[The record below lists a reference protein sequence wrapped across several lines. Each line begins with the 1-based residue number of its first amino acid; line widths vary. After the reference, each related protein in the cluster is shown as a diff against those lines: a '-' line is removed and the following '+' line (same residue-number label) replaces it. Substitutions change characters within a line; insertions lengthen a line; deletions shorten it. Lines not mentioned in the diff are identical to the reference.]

1 MILFVVVEKYLVN
14 TRAVEGQNISFVRKR
29 FFQFA
34 VVGSTCTFRNN
45 TLAACLQINFLS
57 LLNPTLNLSCFEIQ
71 YQPTNGHLTLN
82 FDKKE

>member
-14 TRAVEGQNISFVRKR
+14 TRSVEGQISALSEQR

-57 LLNPTLNLSCFEIQ
+57 LLNPTLNLSCFEINIV
-71 YQPTNGHLTLN
+71 PKLR
-82 FDKKE
+82 